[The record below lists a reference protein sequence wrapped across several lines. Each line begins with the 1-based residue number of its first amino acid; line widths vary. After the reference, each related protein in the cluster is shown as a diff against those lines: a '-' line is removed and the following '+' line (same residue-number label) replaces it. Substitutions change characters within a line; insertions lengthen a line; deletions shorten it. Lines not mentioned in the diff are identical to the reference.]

1 MLKSG
6 HLGNI
11 CKSTGTLDKMMQ
23 NWDVSGTSAI
33 LANNGLVNKDYMR
46 NL

>member
-1 MLKSG
+1 MDPLAKVIEARW
-6 HLGNI
+6 NE
-11 CKSTGTLDKMMQ
+11 
-23 NWDVSGTSAI
+23 TSAI